1 MATAT
6 ATAAPTREDFA
17 ALLEESF
24 TQGSPQEGTVVKG
37 TIVGIEKDV
46 AVIDVGAKTVEQG
59 GMEFIV
65 RGRGFI
71 GAGGD
76 ADQAIED
83 IEQTVVLTRDG
94 IPVRIRDL
102 ADVQLGPDF
111 RRGGLD
117 LNGAEAVEKAA
128 ELNPDVLLMDI
139 RMPGMGGLQLQDELK
154 ARSIRLPIIIITGYA
169 EVPTAVRA
177 LKAGAVDFLEKPFSD
192 QLLVDHVRKAIAAD
206 RVARAAEAQRTAAQG
221 RLALLTTREREV
233 LCRVVDGKAN
243 KVIAAELGIVEKTVE
258 AHRSRLMVKLAV
270 DSLAGL
276 IRLVQQSQAD

>member
-1 MATAT
+1 MAASPEPTVFVVDDDQAMRHSLRWLLQSVGLPVETYATA
-6 ATAAPTREDFA
+6 
-17 ALLEESF
+17 EEF
-24 TQGSPQEGTVVKG
+24 LAGYSP
-37 TIVGIEKDV
+37 
-46 AVIDVGAKTVEQG
+46 
-59 GMEFIV
+59 
-65 RGRGFI
+65 
-71 GAGGD
+71 
-76 ADQAIED
+76 DQPGCL
-83 IEQTVVLTRDG
+83 VL
-94 IPVRIRDL
+94 
-102 ADVQLGPDF
+102 
-111 RRGGLD
+111 
-117 LNGAEAVEKAA
+117 
-128 ELNPDVLLMDI
+128 DI